1 MILFLICNWDVLF
14 FLLYNE
20 NGDKIGEIVNSIL
33 IMVVFFWEFFFRI
46 CGYLILLLRYLLLI
60 MFFIFM

>member
-1 MILFLICNWDVLF
+1 MNLFLICNWDVLF

-20 NGDKIGEIVNSIL
+20 NGDKIEEIVNSIL
-33 IMVVFFWEFFFRI
+33 IMVVFYWEFFFRI

>member
-33 IMVVFFWEFFFRI
+33 IMVVFYWEFFFRI
-46 CGYLILLLRYLLLI
+46 
-60 MFFIFM
+60 